1 MSRPLGVDFDGALY
15 HVTSPGNA
23 REYIFEEDGDRKAFL
38 EILGKDARIV
48 QAVHRYGYSQRE
60 VADFLDLH
68 YAAVGRLANRF
79 DTIIKT

>member
-1 MSRPLGVDFDGALY
+1 MARPLRVDFDGALY
-15 HVTSPGNA
+15 HVTLRGNA
-23 REYIFEEDGDRKAFL
+23 RKNIFEDADRKAFL

-48 QAVHRYGYSQRE
+48 QATHRYGYSQRK

-79 DTIIKT
+79 DTTIKT